1 MIWLPLLA
9 ALCGIVVVLLSVP
22 LILKYAARTHLAGR
36 SPDLHH
42 THKAPVPR
50 LGGIALAA
58 ALVAVN
64 LLSVLFFP
72 RLSNLRDQLILVGA
86 SLAMFGLGLWD
97 DLKPLGAKRKLLG
110 QVLIAAAVCCFG
122 IGINSFKIPFSGD
135 IISLGS
141 WGVLL
146 TILWL
151 VGMTNLINLI
161 DGVDGLAGGISLMLM
176 TLLAYVGHQNGD
188 FELLAPGMVGALLGF
203 LWFNFPPARI
213 YLGDSGAYFLGFQ
226 IGLLALLSSHKGTV
240 VAALVAPL
248 FVLALPIVDTLLAIL
263 RRGLRGLPI
272 FRPDRKHIHHRLLES
287 GFSRRKVVLS
297 IYAVTLAFLLLGLL
311 AFASGGQLIPVAL
324 GISVLILLLCA
335 GKLNFSREWFA
346 VGRVLGNSL
355 DMRQEIQYALSLTH
369 WLALEG
375 RRHPSLESL
384 WPDLVFAARRLGF
397 TSVKLTLA
405 DGLCVWQDPEVNGD
419 AHCYRQELRGGRSGV
434 LELKAPAR
442 KSAPSPDDGSPA
454 KEIDT
459 DHSPISDPNLFEILS
474 ELVAEGWLK
483 ATDGWE
489 EQAQAPLSFSSKL
502 FTSRKARRLTPGLS
516 PVAKPQQDI

>member
-1 MIWLPLLA
+1 MIWLPLMAGL
-9 ALCGIVVVLLSVP
+9 LGLGIVLVFVP
-22 LILKYAARTHLAGR
+22 FILKYSGRMHLAGR

-58 ALVAVN
+58 AFLAIN
-64 LLSVLFFP
+64 LLTIFLFP
-72 RLSNLRDQLILVGA
+72 RTGNMRDQLIVVGT

-97 DLKPLGAKRKLLG
+97 DLKSLGAKRKLLG
-110 QVLIAAAVCCFG
+110 QMLIAVVVCFYG
-122 IGINSFKIPFSGD
+122 IGITNFKIPFSGE
-135 IISLGS
+135 IVSLGS

-176 TLLAYVGHQNGD
+176 ALLAYVGHQNGD
-188 FELLAPGMVGALLGF
+188 FELLAPGMAGALLAF
-203 LWFNFPPARI
+203 LWFNFPPARV

-226 IGLLALLSSHKGTV
+226 IGLLALVSSHKGTV
-240 VAALVAPL
+240 FAALVAPL

-272 FRPDRKHIHHRLLES
+272 FRPDRRHIHHRLLES

-297 IYAVTLAFLLLGLL
+297 LYAVTLVFLLLGLL

-355 DMRQEIQYALSLTH
+355 HMRQEIQYALSLTH

-375 RRHPSLESL
+375 RRHPSIESL
-384 WPDLVFAARRLGF
+384 WPDLVFAAHRLGF
-397 TSVKLTLA
+397 SSVKLTLA
-405 DGLCVWQDPEVNGD
+405 DGVRVWQDPEVNGD
-419 AHCYRQELRGGRSGV
+419 GHCCRQELRGGRSGL
-434 LELKAPAR
+434 LELQAPAR
-442 KSAPSPDDGSPA
+442 NGELSAGGDRSMNRTA
-454 KEIDT
+454 TE
-459 DHSPISDPNLFEILS
+459 HSPISDPNLFEILS

-483 ATDGWE
+483 ATQDWE
-489 EQAQAPLSFSSKL
+489 ERAQAPLSFSSKL
-502 FTSRKARRLTPGLS
+502 FTSRRARRSVADLP
-516 PVAKPQQDI
+516 PVPVLRKDS